1 MNVLSVLQSSRSVL
15 RKDNSNATQTRSLLL
30 LLSSSALFCLLA
42 LALPAV
48 GQNTI
53 QTVAGGGTVNGSAP
67 FSADIPGP
75 TGAITDSAGNLYVAA
90 PFSQYVFELTTGTGG
105 SVSQFAGTGI
115 IAYFGTPGPAN
126 KRSLWNPYAL
136 AIDTHG
142 NIYIADSGNNAI
154 RMVDPSGNLKTVAGL
169 SEPCDGTSKCGDGK
183 LATQANLNDP
193 EGVAVDAAGN
203 LYIADTGDNRIRVV
217 QASTGKIVAFAG
229 NWNIPVCTVPTG
241 PCGDGGRAV
250 NASFGLGPIGVAV
263 DGKGNVY
270 IADSGDNRVRVV
282 NTTTHKINAFAGS
295 GNLCTPIWATCGD
308 DTGSATAAQMGPPHG
323 LGVDGAGNVYIADSR
338 DNRIRVVKSGIIST
352 FAGTTGGQNHGFGGD
367 GGSPTSA
374 LLAAPSGVFVD
385 GSGNVYISDTGNQR
399 VREIILNSNKINT
412 ILGGGNGG
420 DGGPAKAAQLA
431 NPFAVALDSTG
442 NYYIAD
448 TANNRIREV
457 TISSGNIS
465 TVAGNGD
472 ADYSGENGP
481 ATSATLNG
489 PEGVAVDSSGN
500 IFIADSLNRRVRE
513 VVGGNISLFAGTG
526 QPCTPSTAKC
536 GDDGAAK
543 NALLSNPT
551 TVALDS
557 AGNIFIADP
566 PTNRI
571 REVSGG
577 IITTIAGN
585 GIPCVKANN
594 PCGDGGLA
602 VNANLKS
609 PVGVTVD
616 SSENIYI
623 ADSGDNRIRCVLGVV
638 GGCGDAAHLYKVGDI
653 IAYAYTGL
661 EQFSQK
667 EDGGLAIN
675 ANRWNPTEVALD
687 AGGNVFVGGGNDSL
701 VQRIDAATGI
711 IVTVA
716 GNDSQWWWYGFKGD
730 GGPATKARVDN
741 SGLVIDNNEDL
752 FIADNGNNRIR
763 EVANLVAVVTLSAK
777 SLDFGDVTVGQ
788 TSAPQQVTLQNTGSN
803 DLSISSIVA
812 SGDFAQTNN
821 CPTSTAVAPS
831 VSCTI
836 SVTFTPT
843 KTGLRKGAVTI
854 TDNAPK
860 SPQKVTLSGTGQ

>member
-1 MNVLSVLQSSRSVL
+1 MNVLSVFQSSRSVL
-15 RKDNSNATQTRSLLL
+15 RKDNPNATQTRSLLFL
-30 LLSSSALFCLLA
+30 LLSSALFCLLA
-42 LALPAV
+42 LPAV
-48 GQNTI
+48 GQNIIT
-53 QTVAGGGTVNGSAP
+53 TAAGGGTVNGSALM
-67 FSADIPGP
+67 ADIPGP

-90 PFSQYVFELTTGTGG
+90 PFSQYVFELSTGG
-105 SVSQFAGTGI
+105 TVSQFAGTGI

-136 AIDTHG
+136 AIDSHG

-203 LYIADTGDNRIRVV
+203 LYIADTGDNRVRVV

-229 NWNIPVCTVPTG
+229 NWNIPPCTVPTN
-241 PCGDGGRAV
+241 PCGDGARAV
-250 NASFGLGPIGVAV
+250 NASFGVGGPIGVAV

-282 NTTTHKINAFAGS
+282 NTTTHKISAFAGS
-295 GNLCTPIWATCGD
+295 GNLCSPIWGACGD
-308 DTGSATAAQMGPPHG
+308 SASATAAQMGPPHG

-338 DNRIRVVKSGIIST
+338 DNRIRLVKSGTIST
-352 FAGTTGGQNHGFGGD
+352 FAGTTGGQNHGFAGD

-399 VREIILNSNKINT
+399 VREIKLNSNAINT

-420 DGGPAKAAQLA
+420 DSGPAAAAQFA
-431 NPFAVALDSTG
+431 NPFAVALDSAG

-457 TISSGNIS
+457 SGGNVS
-465 TVAGNGD
+465 TVAGHGEAN
-472 ADYSGENGP
+472 YSGENGP

-489 PEGVAVDSSGN
+489 PEGVAVDTSGN

-513 VVGGNISLFAGTG
+513 VTGGNISLFAGTG

-536 GDDGAAK
+536 GDGGAAK

-551 TVALDS
+551 TVAVDS

-577 IITTIAGN
+577 IMTTVAGT
-585 GIPCVKANN
+585 GTACAKATN

-602 VNANLKS
+602 INANLTS

-638 GGCGDAAHLYKVGDI
+638 GGCGDSARKYNVGDI
-653 IAYAYTGL
+653 VPYAYNGL
-661 EQFSQK
+661 EQFFQK
-667 EDGGLAIN
+667 EDGGQAID
-675 ANRWNPTEVALD
+675 AKRWNPTELALD
-687 AGGNVFVGGGNDSL
+687 AGGNLFVGGGNDSL
-701 VQRIDAATGI
+701 VQRIDAATAI

-716 GNDSQWWWYGFKGD
+716 GNDLQWWWYGFKGD
-730 GGPATKARVDN
+730 GGSAIKARVDN
-741 SGLVIDNNEDL
+741 SGLVIDGNENL

-763 EVANLVAVVTLSAK
+763 EVANLVPVVTLSTK

-812 SGDFAQTNN
+812 TGDFAQTNN
-821 CPTSTAVAPS
+821 CPTGSTTVAPS

-843 KTGLRKGAVTI
+843 KTGLRKGTLSI

>member
-1 MNVLSVLQSSRSVL
+1 MSVLSVVQPSGSLL
-15 RKDNSNATQTRSLLL
+15 RKYKSATQTRSP
-30 LLSSSALFCLLA
+30 LLSPLSNVLLCLLA
-42 LALPAV
+42 LALPSV

-53 QTVAGGGTVNGSAP
+53 QTVAGGGMVNPGA
-67 FSADIPGP
+67 FLADIPGP
-75 TGAITDSAGNLYVAA
+75 TGAITDAAGNLYAAA
-90 PFSQYVFELTTGTGG
+90 PFSQYVFELNASG

-154 RMVDPSGNLKTVAGL
+154 RIVDPSGNLRTLAGL

-203 LYIADTGDNRIRVV
+203 VYIADTGDNRIRVV

-229 NWNIPVCTVPTG
+229 NWNIPVCTVPTD

-270 IADSGDNRVRVV
+270 IADAGDNRVRVV
-282 NTTTHKINAFAGS
+282 NTTTHKISAFAGS
-295 GNLCTPIWATCGD
+295 GSLCSPIWATCGD
-308 DTGSATAAQMGPPHG
+308 GGSATTATMGPPHG
-323 LGVDGAGNVYIADSR
+323 LAVDGAGNVYIADSR
-338 DNRIRVVKSGIIST
+338 DNRIRVVKSGTIST
-352 FAGTTGGQNHGFGGD
+352 FAGTTGSQNHGFAGD

-374 LLAAPSGVFVD
+374 LLAAPNGVFVD
-385 GSGNVYISDTGNQR
+385 SSNNVYISDTGNQR
-399 VREIILNSNKINT
+399 VREVKFNSNVINT

-420 DGGPAKAAQLA
+420 DGGAATAAQLA
-431 NPFAVALDSTG
+431 DPFAVALGSAGT
-442 NYYIAD
+442 YYIAD
-448 TANNRIREV
+448 TANNRIRMV
-457 TISSGNIS
+457 SGGNIS
-465 TVAGNGD
+465 TVAGHGE

-481 ATSATLNG
+481 ALSATLNA
-489 PEGVAVDSSGN
+489 PEGVAVDASGN

-513 VVGGNISLFAGTG
+513 VTGGNISLFAGTG

-536 GDDGAAK
+536 GDGGAAK

-577 IITTIAGN
+577 VITTIAGT
-585 GIPCVKANN
+585 GTPCVKPTD

-602 VNANLKS
+602 INANLKG
-609 PVGVTVD
+609 PVGLTVD

-623 ADSGDNRIRCVLGVV
+623 ADSGDNRIRCVLGAV
-638 GGCGDAAHLYKVGDI
+638 GGCGDATHQYNVGDI
-653 IAYAYTGL
+653 ITYAYTGQTL
-661 EQFSQK
+661 FK
-667 EDGGLAIN
+667 GDGKLAVDAI
-675 ANRWNPTEVALD
+675 RWNPTEVALD
-687 AGGNVFVGGGNDSL
+687 AGGNLFVGGGNDAL

-711 IVTVA
+711 VVTVA
-716 GNDSQWWWYGFKGD
+716 GNDLQYWWYGFKGD
-730 GGPATKARVDN
+730 GGSATKGRVDN
-741 SGLVIDNNEDL
+741 SGLVIDSSEDL

-763 EVANLVAVVTLSAK
+763 EVATLVPVVTLNAK

-803 DLSISSIVA
+803 DLSISGIVA

-821 CPTSTAVAPS
+821 CPTGSAMMAPS
-831 VSCTI
+831 VSCTVT
-836 SVTFTPT
+836 VTFTPT
-843 KTGLRKGAVTI
+843 QKGLRKGAVSV